1 MDIKLNRDEMAMLT
15 AIIIAIGE
23 DVENGLFDQGDIEM
37 KERAKKS
44 FLSLSNKVLMA
55 NFELISEQ
63 AEMSEDVMDAEILE
77 EK

>member
-1 MDIKLNRDEMAMLT
+1 MRIEFTNDEVAMLT
-15 AIIIAIGE
+15 AIILAMSE